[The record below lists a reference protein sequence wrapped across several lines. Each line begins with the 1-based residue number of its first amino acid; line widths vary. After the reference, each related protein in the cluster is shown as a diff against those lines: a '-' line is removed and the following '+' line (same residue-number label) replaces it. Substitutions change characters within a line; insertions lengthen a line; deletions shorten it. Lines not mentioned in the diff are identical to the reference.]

1 MKNKKLKTLSFLSIF
16 AIISVIFVFSFDAE
30 EINSA
35 YAQNDEFYSFN
46 NNDPVCKEAEK
57 ILRDNNKN
65 PGQLSWISRDKVER
79 TNLISNL
86 SAKELDTLIE
96 CEKKELPNLKSE
108 IFTKKIGYFEGKNDH
123 EVIGK
128 ARVIAIENNNY
139 LRFENFE
146 IGYLGKINPD
156 LHVYMTK
163 NEDFSNSI
171 YLEKLKTNVGS
182 KNYPLQKI
190 DVDEYN
196 TVVIYDEISKEIFA
210 TIFLSDSSFFVDL
223 FTGIYYNF
231 KTNPEYPKIESK
243 IIYTKTGVLQG
254 TDNYESQGRI
264 ETPFEEDIAELKF
277 EKFKISQGFDFHL
290 YATEDGFVKKPTDW
304 VFGNQNLIYTGNT
317 NTNEILQYNATSG
330 EFVDVFVDAND
341 NGGLDGPKDLLFSP
355 DGKYLFVSSFITN
368 EILQFDGITG
378 EFIKKFSDKNNNLQ
392 RPMKMLFSH
401 DGLYLYVVSV
411 DNSQILKYD
420 ANSGQIIYV
429 IKNENLPNYNTDT
442 IISTSIALDYDGYLY
457 ASNTNTNEILQYN
470 ATSGEFVDVFVD
482 ANDNGGLDGPKDL
495 LFSPDGKY
503 LFVSSFITNEI
514 LQFDGITGE
523 FIKKLVSSYN
533 GDVSNPKYMTFGS
546 DGNLYVS
553 SMDTGQ
559 IIRFDGSTGN
569 FLDIFVD
576 RTPLGLNSPKGISF
590 GPNDDLFVGNDEDN
604 SILRFFNDGTEKGV
618 FVYENLPIEEN
629 PLVQS
634 NIANQTNSQNSTVSG
649 TSLKDLS
656 ELSYGLIDPEGI
668 VFSPSCESDAFGF
681 ENSSSGNSD
690 AFSDVCYFLVSSSKN
705 NLVFR
710 YIYDENVESKFDDV
724 FITDEIIKN
733 PQNLVFGLD
742 DNLYVSSFDTDEIL
756 RFDGTTGEFIDVFAS
771 GGGLDGPVGMLFDKE
786 TSSLYVSSKNSN
798 QILKYDSQTG
808 EFQEIFIQDEDF
820 FLQKPE
826 SIIKGPDGNFYI
838 SSSKTNQIFQFNATG
853 TLEERFVTDKSSGL
867 YRPKDLGFNQEGNL
881 CVNSIVSNDI
891 KCYDSETGKISSR
904 HDISFNSNLLGKPY
918 SDLGPD
924 GELYVS
930 ETLASTISRYD
941 KNTNLFSSKILSGE
955 VDPLQGPRNMV
966 FGPDGNLYVANNNNH
981 QILRFDGDTGRFIDV
996 FVTHSSGG
1004 LSSPQDLVFHEGHLY
1019 VTSNDNHRV
1028 LRFNQV
1034 TGYFI
1039 DEFVKS
1045 RDGGLTEPRGLV
1057 FDRNGEHLYVSSNAN
1072 HKILQFNAITGA
1084 YEKTINT
1091 GTELLKPVGLEIDNR
1106 GNLIVSSS
1114 GNDTVLLYNVGSPII
1129 QPSVLISDEFIDD
1142 PAGLEYDSDNDLL
1155 YISSE
1160 DSNRILKYDF
1170 NTNELQE
1177 VKELTES
1184 GFLETPHGITVNDDE
1199 LFVSNINSSVI
1210 IKYHFEEEN
1219 TELFHSG
1226 SFGVLGPLGLTF
1238 GSNGNLYA
1246 ISGKNHEIYRYDIS
1260 NGNLLGKFSFSPF
1273 IESDDKSLPDGQF
1286 QDLIFSPNYAYLYVT
1301 SIQTGQILQFDGLN
1315 GKYLGIFI
1323 DTKEDGLNHPQN
1335 MIYGPDKKLFYI
1347 NSFDTGTIFVY
1358 DATSG
1363 DLVTTLIEDSNL
1375 DIKKMKFGQD
1385 GMLYLTIDNYSK
1397 VLQLDVNSNTL
1408 LDFDSGGI
1416 YLGNLDA
1423 NLLKTKYSLNN
1434 INTTKHD
1441 TIVVYDHLLERSFA
1455 TVSLQDD
1462 LVGDFLPL
1470 PVVWNMFNGNNP
1482 FAFISGP
1489 VSESKE
1495 VFKQAGYARGI
1506 DDITALGQVKLSHT
1520 DDTTIVTLEE
1530 FEIRYDYNHYVSFSN
1545 DLGITEG
1552 PRLQACFIA
1561 GDQNNC
1567 DEQKNSVVML
1577 GPMMSN
1583 VGDLVFQAKNVN
1595 LEKFDTILLYDT
1607 LLDKKFAEV
1616 PLRDAEYLRV
1626 SPTLFVDWFNAQF
1639 VIWPLVILFIFLPLT
1654 FDYVRT
1660 VFKTIFLSLHLSRKG
1675 NGKSLPPLTT
1685 NKKITIMIPA
1695 HNEESGIKASIEA
1708 AIRTK
1713 YKNKEIIV
1721 IDDKSN
1727 DNTYAIAKEFSDKG
1741 LIKLLHR
1748 KQASGSK
1755 ASALNYGFA
1764 YATGDLILCMDGD
1777 TLLDEAS
1784 LNNAIHYFDDKEV
1797 KAVSG
1802 NVKILSGDD
1811 GVVNTLTKSQA
1822 YEYLIAIELGRSF
1835 TSILNILLVISGAFG
1850 IFRREIFSGT
1860 GKFDKDTITED
1871 FDLTLKVRK
1880 TRGKIP
1886 FVRDSIARTYCPNN
1900 WKAWMKQ
1907 RQRWAHGQMQTLK
1920 KHKDLMLSSKFTR
1933 RDRIAMF
1940 DMWALDIIMN
1950 FLFVIYLIA
1959 LGPAAIIMIVYG
1971 NVHILVNVLTL
1982 IIATYLISETIIF
1995 VFAVMVSR
2003 QYKYFKYL
2011 YLVPFMALFYRPFLK
2026 ITIFKSYINA
2036 ARNKEATWG

>member
-1 MKNKKLKTLSFLSIF
+1 MKNKKLKILSILSLF
-16 AIISVIFVFSFDAE
+16 AIFSVTFVLYTDT
-30 EINSA
+30 EINSV
-35 YAQNDEFYSFN
+35 YAQNDKFYN
-46 NNDPVCKEAEK
+46 NNDSACREAEK
-57 ILRDNNKN
+57 ILRENNKN
-65 PGQLSWISRDKVER
+65 PGQLSWISRDEVER
-79 TNLISNL
+79 TKLISNL
-86 SAKELDTLIE
+86 SSEELETLID
-96 CEKKELPNLKSE
+96 CEQKDLPNLKSE
-108 IFTKKIGYFEGKNDH
+108 IFTQKIGYFEGKNNHD
-123 EVIGK
+123 VIGK
-128 ARVIAIENNNY
+128 ARVIAIENDNY

-146 IGYLGKINPD
+146 IGFSGKFNPD
-156 LHVYMTK
+156 LHVYITK
-163 NEDFSNSI
+163 DEDFSNFI

-196 TVVIYDEISKEIFA
+196 TVVIYDEISNEIFA
-210 TIFLSDSSFFVDL
+210 TIFLSDYSFFVDL
-223 FTGIYYNF
+223 FAGIYHNF

-254 TDNYESQGRI
+254 SDHYESQGRI
-264 ETPFEEDIAELKF
+264 ETPFEEDTAELKF
-277 EKFKISQGFDFHL
+277 EKFKVSQGFDFHL
-290 YATEDGFVKKPTDW
+290 YATKDGFVKKPTDW
-304 VFGNQNLIYTGNT
+304 VFGPDNLIYAGNT
-317 NTNEILQYNATSG
+317 NTNEILRYNATSG
-330 EFVDVFVDAND
+330 EFVDVFVNTND
-341 NGGLDGPKDLLFSP
+341 NGGLDGPKDILFSP

-368 EILQFDGITG
+368 EILKFDGKTG
-378 EFIKKFSDKNNNLQ
+378 DFVKKLVDKNNNLQ
-392 RPMKMLFSH
+392 RPMKMLFSQ

-411 DNSQILKYD
+411 DNNQILKYSVD
-420 ANSGQIIYV
+420 SEEIVYI
-429 IKNENLPNYNTDT
+429 IKNENIPNYNSGS

-457 ASNTNTNEILQYN
+457 ASNVNTNEILRYN
-470 ATSGEFVDVFVD
+470 ATSGEFVDVFVNT
-482 ANDNGGLDGPKDL
+482 NDNGGLDGPKDI

-514 LQFDGITGE
+514 LKFDGKTGD
-523 FIKKLVSSYN
+523 FVKKLVSSFN
-533 GDVSNPKYMTFGS
+533 GSISNPKYMTFGS

-553 SMDTGQ
+553 SLDSGQ

-569 FLDIFVD
+569 FIDVFVD
-576 RTPLGLNSPKGISF
+576 RTPLGLNSPKGILF
-590 GPNDDLFVGNDEDN
+590 GPNDDLFVGNDSDN
-604 SILRFFNDGTEKGV
+604 SILRFFNNGTEKGM
-618 FVYENLPIEEN
+618 FVYENLSQGNTNVIQTN
-629 PLVQS
+629 LV
-634 NIANQTNSQNSTVSG
+634 NQTNNENSAEIG
-649 TSLKDLS
+649 TLIEDLS
-656 ELSYGLIDPEGI
+656 ELSYGLINPEGI
-668 VFSPSCESDAFGF
+668 SFSPNCESDSVVLNL
-681 ENSSSGNSD
+681 ENFSSDNDNTS
-690 AFSDVCYFLVSSSKN
+690 SDVCYFLVSSSKN

-710 YIYDENVESKFDDV
+710 YIYDENVGSKFDDV

-733 PQNLVFGLD
+733 PQILVFGPD
-742 DNLYVSSFDTDEIL
+742 NNLYVSSFDTDEIL
-756 RFDGTTGEFIDVFAS
+756 RFNGNTGEFIDVFAS
-771 GGGLDGPVGMLFDKE
+771 GGGLDGPVGILFDDE
-786 TSSLYVSSKNSN
+786 TSSLYVSSKNNN
-798 QILKYDSQTG
+798 QILKYNIKTG
-808 EFQEIFIQDEDF
+808 AFQEIFIQDDDF

-826 SIIKGPDGNFYI
+826 SIIKGPDGNFYV
-838 SSSKTNQIFQFNATG
+838 SSSETNQIFQFDSTG
-853 TLEERFVTDKSSGL
+853 SLEEIFVTDKSSGL
-867 YRPKDLGFNQEGNL
+867 YRPKDLDFNHEGNL
-881 CVNSIVSNDI
+881 CVNSVVSNDI
-891 KCYDSETGKISSR
+891 KCYDSETGKFLSR
-904 HDISFNSNLLGKPY
+904 HDIYFNSNLLGKPY

-930 ETLASTISRYD
+930 ETLSSTISRYD

-955 VDPLQGPRNMV
+955 EDPLQGPRNMV
-966 FGPDGNLYVANNNNH
+966 FGPSGDLYVANNNNH
-981 QILRFDGDTGRFIDV
+981 QILRFDGETGRFIDV

-1004 LSSPQDLVFHEGHLY
+1004 LSAPQDLAFHEGHLY
-1019 VTSNDNHRV
+1019 VTSNDNHRI

-1045 RDGGLTEPRGLV
+1045 RDGGLIEPRGLV
-1057 FDRNGEHLYVSSNAN
+1057 FDRNGEYLYVSSNEN

-1084 YEKTINT
+1084 FEKTINT
-1091 GTELLKPVGLEIDNR
+1091 GEELLNPVGLEIDNR

-1114 GNDTVLLYNVGSPII
+1114 GNDMVLLYNVNSPII
-1129 QPSVLISDEFIDD
+1129 QPSILISDEFIDD
-1142 PAGLEYDSDNDLL
+1142 PTGLEYDRKNDLL
-1155 YISSE
+1155 YVSSE
-1160 DSNRILKYDF
+1160 DSNRVLKYDF
-1170 NTNELQE
+1170 ETNEINE

-1184 GFLETPHGITVNDDE
+1184 GFLETPHGLAINDAE

-1210 IKYHFEEEN
+1210 IKYNFKDNN

-1246 ISGKNHEIYRYDIS
+1246 ISGKNHEIYRYDVN

-1273 IESDDKSLPDGQF
+1273 VESDEKSLPDGQF
-1286 QDLIFSPNYAYLYVT
+1286 QDLIFSPNNAYLYVT
-1301 SIQTGQILQFDGLN
+1301 SIQTGQILQFDALN
-1315 GKYLGIFI
+1315 GNYLGIFI

-1335 MIYGPDKKLFYI
+1335 MIYGPDKKFFYI
-1347 NSFDTGTIFVY
+1347 NSFDTGTVFVY
-1358 DATSG
+1358 DASSG
-1363 DLVTTLIEDSNL
+1363 DFVTKLIENSNL
-1375 DIKKMKFGQD
+1375 DIKKMKFGHD
-1385 GMLYLTIDNYSK
+1385 SMLYLTVDKYSK

-1408 LDFDSGGI
+1408 RDFDNGGI
-1416 YLGNLDA
+1416 YLGYLDE
-1423 NLLKTKYSLNN
+1423 NLLKTKYSLNS
-1434 INTTKHD
+1434 INTTRHD
-1441 TIVVYDHLLERSFA
+1441 TIVVYDHLLEKSFA
-1455 TVSLQDD
+1455 TIPLQDD
-1462 LVGDFLPL
+1462 LIGDFLPL
-1470 PVVWNMFNGNNP
+1470 PVVWNMLNGNNP

-1489 VSESKE
+1489 VAESKE
-1495 VFKQAGYARGI
+1495 VFKQAGYARGM

-1520 DDTTIVTLEE
+1520 SDTTIVTLEE
-1530 FEIRYDYNHYVSFSN
+1530 FEIRYDENQYVSFST
-1545 DLGITEG
+1545 DTGITGG

-1561 GDQNNC
+1561 GDQHNC
-1567 DEQKNSVVML
+1567 DEQKNSVIML

-1583 VGDLVFQAKNVN
+1583 VGDLVFQAENVN
-1595 LEKFDTILLYDT
+1595 LEKFDTILLYDI

-1626 SPTLFVDWFNAQF
+1626 SPILFVDWFNAQF

-1660 VFKTIFLSLHLSRKG
+1660 IFKTIFLSMHLSRKS

-1721 IDDKSN
+1721 IDDKST

-1886 FVRDSIARTYCPNN
+1886 FVRDSIALTYCPNN
-1900 WKAWMKQ
+1900 WRAWMKQ
-1907 RQRWAHGQMQTLK
+1907 RQRWAHGQMQTLR
-1920 KHKDLMLSSKFTR
+1920 KHKDLMLNSKFTR

-2003 QYKYFKYL
+2003 QYRYFKYL